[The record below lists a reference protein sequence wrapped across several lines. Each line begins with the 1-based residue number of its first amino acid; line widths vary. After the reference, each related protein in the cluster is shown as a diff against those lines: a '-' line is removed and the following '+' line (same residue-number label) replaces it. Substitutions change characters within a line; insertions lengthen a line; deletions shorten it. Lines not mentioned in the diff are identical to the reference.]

1 MILRIMFVYAKII
14 ILGLRSL
21 RFARE
26 IVKELFLKMELVSV
40 QKVLNGTIL
49 LNNVCSSIVGKSVL
63 LMVLQKMD

>member
-1 MILRIMFVYAKII
+1 MFVYAKII

-26 IVKELFLKMELVSV
+26 IVKELFLKMELVNA

-49 LNNVCSSIVGKSVL
+49 LNNVYSSIVGKSVL

>member
-1 MILRIMFVYAKII
+1 MFVYAKII

-26 IVKELFLKMELVSV
+26 TVKELFLKMELVTV
-40 QKVLNGTIL
+40 HKVLNGTIL
-49 LNNVCSSIVGKSVL
+49 LNNVYSSTVGKSVL